1 MSADLGA
8 DFDNVPLEAR
18 KSTGT
23 APVGGFGTEYAGQ
36 RARGQRIEA

>member
-18 KSTGT
+18 KSTCT
-23 APVGGFGTEYAGQ
+23 APVGGFGHV
-36 RARGQRIEA
+36 RVCVLV